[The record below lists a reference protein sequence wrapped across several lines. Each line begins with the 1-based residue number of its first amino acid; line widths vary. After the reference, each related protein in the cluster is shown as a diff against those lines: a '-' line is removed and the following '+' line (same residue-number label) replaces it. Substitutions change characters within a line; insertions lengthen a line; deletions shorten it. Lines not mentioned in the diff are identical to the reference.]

1 MSDTTMSEA
10 ATVVRRFYDT
20 LSTGDL
26 TVVDEVLA
34 SGWEAV
40 PALSADGPEGWKA
53 TVAYLR
59 AALSDLE
66 LVIEDVVVDG
76 DRVAVSSTCRGVH
89 TGELLGV
96 AGTGRQVEFS
106 AIDVHRLEHGRIVW
120 SRHLEDHFGL
130 AHQIGLTFTPTS

>member
-10 ATVVRRFYDT
+10 ATVIRRFYDT

-26 TVVDEVLA
+26 TLVDAVLA
-34 SGWEAV
+34 PGWEAV
-40 PALSADGPEGWKA
+40 PALSIDGPEGWKA
-53 TVAYLR
+53 TVTYLR
-59 AALSDLE
+59 TALSDLE

-96 AGTGRQVEFS
+96 AGTGRQVEFQ

-130 AHQIGLTFTPTS
+130 AHQLGLTFTPAS

>member
-1 MSDTTMSEA
+1 MSDTTTSEA
-10 ATVVRRFYDT
+10 ATVVRQFYAT

-26 TVVDEVLA
+26 TLVDTVLA
-34 SGWEAV
+34 PDWEAV
-40 PALSADGPEGWKA
+40 PALSTDGPEGWKA
-53 TVAYLR
+53 TVNYLH

-66 LVIEDVVVDG
+66 LVLEDVVVDG

-96 AGTGRQVEFS
+96 AGTGRKVEFQ

-120 SRHLEDHFGL
+120 SRHLEDHFSL
-130 AHQIGLTFTPTS
+130 ALQLGLTFTPAS